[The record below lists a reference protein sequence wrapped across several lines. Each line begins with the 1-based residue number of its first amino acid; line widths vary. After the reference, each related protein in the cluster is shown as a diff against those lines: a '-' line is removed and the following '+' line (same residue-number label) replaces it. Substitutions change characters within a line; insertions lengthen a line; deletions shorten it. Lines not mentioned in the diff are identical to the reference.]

1 MSEIIVRV
9 VINAIALFVAVKVL
23 PSNLLS
29 FNWGN
34 DWWKLLVVA
43 LVFALVN
50 SYIKPIVKALSFP
63 ISIMTLGLVAF
74 VINAAMLLLVALA
87 SNTLKLGFKVGD
99 FPPSI
104 TSDTIVGALVGAL
117 IISVVSTVASIA
129 LSPRKLL

>member
-1 MSEIIVRV
+1 MVELIIQVL
-9 VINAIALFVAVKVL
+9 INAVALFVAVKVL

-34 DWWKLLVVA
+34 DWWKLLAVA

-74 VINAAMLLLVALA
+74 VINAAMLLLVAIA
-87 SNTLKLGFKVGD
+87 SDSLKLGFKLGT
-99 FPPSI
+99 FPP
-104 TSDTIVGALVGAL
+104 TLNSDAIIGALVGAV

-129 LSPRKLL
+129 LSPRKLV